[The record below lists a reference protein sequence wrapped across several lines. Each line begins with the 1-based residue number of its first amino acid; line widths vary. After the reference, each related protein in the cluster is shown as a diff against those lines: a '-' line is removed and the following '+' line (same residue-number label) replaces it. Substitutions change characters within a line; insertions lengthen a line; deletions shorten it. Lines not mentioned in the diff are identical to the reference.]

1 MRKTMEQI
9 VIEGQAAR
17 CGSLEELYLL
27 WQMMQQME
35 EEPFGSTCYEEIDP
49 RSFHIDGAVS
59 PEHYD
64 GTLFVLKET
73 SMKKQIRKGQTMP
86 VVSDVRRDLRTGR
99 SPVGGSGVPVLS
111 EGDEKDPG
119 RRSASGDKTP
129 L

>member
-64 GTLFVLKET
+64 GTLFILKET
-73 SMKKQIRKGQTMP
+73 SMK
-86 VVSDVRRDLRTGR
+86 
-99 SPVGGSGVPVLS
+99 
-111 EGDEKDPG
+111 
-119 RRSASGDKTP
+119 
-129 L
+129 

>member
-59 PEHYD
+59 PEHYEWD
-64 GTLFVLKET
+64 SFHT
-73 SMKKQIRKGQTMP
+73 
-86 VVSDVRRDLRTGR
+86 
-99 SPVGGSGVPVLS
+99 
-111 EGDEKDPG
+111 EGDQHEKADQKGPDHAG
-119 RRSASGDKTP
+119 G

>member
-86 VVSDVRRDLRTGR
+86 VVSDVR
-99 SPVGGSGVPVLS
+99 GSGVPVLS

-119 RRSASGDKTP
+119 RRIRVRR
-129 L
+129 

>member
-73 SMKKQIRKGQTMP
+73 SMKKQIRPDHAGGLRCPERPADGQE
-86 VVSDVRRDLRTGR
+86 
-99 SPVGGSGVPVLS
+99 PVGGSGVPVLS

-119 RRSASGDKTP
+119 RRIRVRR
-129 L
+129 

>member
-99 SPVGGSGVPVLS
+99 S
-111 EGDEKDPG
+111 
-119 RRSASGDKTP
+119 RRGKWSTC
-129 L
+129 LI

>member
-86 VVSDVRRDLRTGR
+86 VGLRCPER
-99 SPVGGSGVPVLS
+99 PADRQEPVGGSGVPVLS

-119 RRSASGDKTP
+119 RRIRVRR
-129 L
+129 

>member
-49 RSFHIDGAVS
+49 RPCRWSPMSGETCGQAGA
-59 PEHYD
+59 
-64 GTLFVLKET
+64 
-73 SMKKQIRKGQTMP
+73 
-86 VVSDVRRDLRTGR
+86 RRGKWSTCLI
-99 SPVGGSGVPVLS
+99 
-111 EGDEKDPG
+111 
-119 RRSASGDKTP
+119 
-129 L
+129 